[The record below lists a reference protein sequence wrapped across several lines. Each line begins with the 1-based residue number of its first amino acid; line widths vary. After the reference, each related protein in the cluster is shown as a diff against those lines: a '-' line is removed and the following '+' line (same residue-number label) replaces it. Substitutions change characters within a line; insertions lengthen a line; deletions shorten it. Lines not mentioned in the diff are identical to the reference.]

1 MHMLSFLLGCTAHM
15 KIKYMRCG
23 WYLPK
28 ADKSILHLMWF
39 YMNIFVNCCPNLS
52 NKNCVKK
59 NSYLWNPYK
68 LLGPS
73 MLCASVTWKIFP
85 TLFKEAF
92 RCWVTCTCPTNK
104 YENNYFCVE
113 KISIYTHAPFRDWE
127 IIQQL

>member
-1 MHMLSFLLGCTAHM
+1 MHMLSFLLECTAHM
-15 KIKYMRCG
+15 RIKYMRCG

-39 YMNIFVNCCPNLS
+39 YIMNIFVNCCPNLS

-68 LLGPS
+68 VLGPYCVLLLHEKS
-73 MLCASVTWKIFP
+73 FQPYSK
-85 TLFKEAF
+85 KQF
-92 RCWVTCTCPTNK
+92 RCWVSCTCPTNK